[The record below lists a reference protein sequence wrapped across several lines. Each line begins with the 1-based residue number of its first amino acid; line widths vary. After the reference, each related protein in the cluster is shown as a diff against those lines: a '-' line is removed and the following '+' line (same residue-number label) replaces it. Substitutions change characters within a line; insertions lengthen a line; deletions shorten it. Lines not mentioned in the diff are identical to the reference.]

1 MGVVMTIRRDL
12 IVLVG
17 VNEKEITERALT
29 V

>member
-17 VNEKEITERALT
+17 ANEKEITERALT